1 MDDTRPMPQFRCE
14 DIAKARLHHEW
25 KDWKSGL
32 ERYFDANDITDQYK
46 KRAKLLYLGGPQLDK
61 VFTNL
66 PDGNKFPLVATEK
79 RFYDVAI
86 AALDNYFQPVKQDIL
101 ERHRL
106 RQMKQLPG
114 EKFSHYMVV
123 NFYAYIL
130 KMVLF

>member
-1 MDDTRPMPQFRCE
+1 MDETRPMPQFRCE

-25 KDWKSGL
+25 NDWKSGL

-61 VFTNL
+61 VFINL

-79 RFYDVAI
+79 RYYDVAV

-106 RQMKQLPG
+106 RQMKQLPN
-114 EKFSHYMVV
+114 ENFSHYMVV
-123 NFYAYIL
+123 
-130 KMVLF
+130 